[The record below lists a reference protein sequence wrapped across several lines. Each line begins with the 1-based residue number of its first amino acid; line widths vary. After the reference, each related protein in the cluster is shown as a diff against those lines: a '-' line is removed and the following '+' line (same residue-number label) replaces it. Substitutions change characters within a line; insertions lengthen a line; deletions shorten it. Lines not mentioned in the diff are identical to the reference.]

1 MTILFLRA
9 SGLPVNLT
17 ISFYN
22 SLSVAVLNENQ
33 HCNPINTNTEG
44 RFIPEEMNNIDN
56 FTVTALA
63 NTRVFYPARKFS

>member
-1 MTILFLRA
+1 MR
-9 SGLPVNLT
+9 
-17 ISFYN
+17 ISI
-22 SLSVAVLNENQ
+22 AT
-33 HCNPINTNTEG
+33 PINTNTEG